1 MNLGCSVLLWA
12 DQEGCG
18 STAIL
23 GREGMA
29 KQILVDPDKFL
40 GEPYIEGTGL
50 PVSAVMQ
57 LTEAGLGPEEI
68 CAAYPELSVE
78 DVKAAMDHHAKHG
91 VSAS

>member
-1 MNLGCSVLLWA
+1 MNSGWSGLPWA

-29 KQILVDPDKFL
+29 KQILMDPDKFL
-40 GEPYIEGTGL
+40 GEPYIESTSL
-50 PVSAVMQ
+50 QVSAVMQ

-68 CAAYPELSVE
+68 CAAYPELTVE
-78 DVKAAMDHHAKHG
+78 DVKAAVDYHAKHG
-91 VSAS
+91 GSAS